1 MRESLVAVDRW
12 MISKCAVDHNG
23 LVLAESGAETRA
35 DQIRGGFRARSRR
48 LGQGLRARHRGAILQ
63 DQRQSARF
71 LKRVGGNL
79 DSKVERARRGGVES
93 RLCVVFDIREVDEP
107 HELHVPIELM
117 HL

>member
-35 DQIRGGFRARSRR
+35 DKIRGGFRTRSRR
-48 LGQGLRARHRGAILQ
+48 IGKGLRARHRRAGLH
-63 DQRQSARF
+63 DHSQSTRF
-71 LKRVGGNL
+71 LKRVSGNL
-79 DSKVERARRGGVES
+79 ESKVERARRGGEES
-93 RLCVVFDIREVDEP
+93 RLCVVFDRREVDEP